1 REGVYALTR
10 AKDAGIPSEVLV
22 KKSFPSQQAFDAAL
36 DEVLTKYGAEIVKEC
51 DEQEFMELFERYSEF
66 DDLDDEFVEME
77 EEVTATLA
85 CYVDEHLELFGEIV
99 EE

>member
-1 REGVYALTR
+1 
-10 AKDAGIPSEVLV
+10 
-22 KKSFPSQQAFDAAL
+22 
-36 DEVLTKYGAEIVKEC
+36 
-51 DEQEFMELFERYSEF
+51 MELFERYSEF